1 MYVTDDLPIAGTIIW
16 YKFGDND
23 RYHIAKIVEGVV
35 FTKCGMYRPF
45 RWMVNHLVNSLKDM
59 LVSELSFANATF
71 TDRWYAYED
80 CYEDFLGGPKC
91 ARCVLTK

>member
-1 MYVTDDLPIAGTIIW
+1 MYVIDDLPIAGTTIW

-23 RYHIAKIVEGVV
+23 RYHITKILDGVV

-45 RWMVNHLVNSLKDM
+45 SWVVGYTVNNLKDM
-59 LVSELSFANATF
+59 LTRKSAFANANL
-71 TDRWYAYED
+71 DSWHAYED